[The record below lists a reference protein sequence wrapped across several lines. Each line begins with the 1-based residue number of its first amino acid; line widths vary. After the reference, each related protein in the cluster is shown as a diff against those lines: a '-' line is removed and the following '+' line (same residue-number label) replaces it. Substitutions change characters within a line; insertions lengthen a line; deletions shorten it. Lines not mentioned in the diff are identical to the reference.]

1 MAKLTQNPSLHKFYK
16 TNFVCPFLTYMPATI
31 LKKVGNDRYK
41 KTSQRKK
48 VIMIQAMTFFIL
60 ASVVYEAMDKQ
71 QM

>member
-1 MAKLTQNPSLHKFYK
+1 
-16 TNFVCPFLTYMPATI
+16 MPATI